1 MAHTTIRPV
10 CPVSCVSCVSVWLI
24 LSSPPTTWDPFY
36 LLSILQ
42 FGDFRSVCQF
52 SILLSILAFNF
63 NLFFFLYLLATFQL
77 NPSPP
82 LEWCFITY
90 LAPLFLHPPRSQT
103 CRAPL
108 IVNQSGRFPRPIAI
122 LTPKGLSPPS
132 SLGWWISFQSA
143 KLKPNLVSLRHTRF
157 PERNSNAPHALG
169 LPP

>member
-63 NLFFFLYLLATFQL
+63 NLFFFSLSFSNFSAESFT
-77 NPSPP
+77 P
-82 LEWCFITY
+82 L
-90 LAPLFLHPPRSQT
+90 S
-103 CRAPL
+103 
-108 IVNQSGRFPRPIAI
+108 SG
-122 LTPKGLSPPS
+122 
-132 SLGWWISFQSA
+132 
-143 KLKPNLVSLRHTRF
+143 VSLRTLRLFFYTRHG
-157 PERNSNAPHALG
+157 PKLAG
-169 LPP
+169 LH

>member
-63 NLFFFLYLLATFQL
+63 NLFFFSLSFSNFSAESFTPSRVVFHYVPCASFFTPATVPNLPGSIDCQPIWSVPTADCYF
-77 NPSPP
+77 NAKRPKPP
-82 LEWCFITY
+82 LLLRLVDLIPKCKAETKPRQ
-90 LAPLFLHPPRSQT
+90 LAPHS
-103 CRAPL
+103 
-108 IVNQSGRFPRPIAI
+108 
-122 LTPKGLSPPS
+122 
-132 SLGWWISFQSA
+132 
-143 KLKPNLVSLRHTRF
+143 VS
-157 PERNSNAPHALG
+157 
-169 LPP
+169 